1 MVRVT
6 KVVCSALLSS
16 CILVCTATTFGQPA
30 VPADSSVADGAE
42 PGAEFRRVF
51 VPADAPETWPVGSE
65 RFLPIDRQQLS
76 QLTKRATQHDEGHP
90 AQSRITSGT
99 YHVELRSADVL
110 SVSAEY
116 AIEVYVQQPQLVS
129 LSPLNLTIEEATW
142 KRDPDSRALL
152 GLWKQ
157 ADDKLL
163 LAVQAERSDSFTI
176 QGLLGTDS
184 QQSGYR
190 DFFLEIPTIVPQ
202 TLEIALPPNHTATLS
217 HSARVSKSY
226 GPLGESIW
234 KFQLAPHEVHRL
246 RIRDLSRQESQ
257 SKPPLASQS
266 TSYEIK
272 PSGLDFTTELRL
284 ESRERRPLELSV
296 KLPARTQ
303 VVEVTLDDEVIE
315 WRVEEV
321 DGLPSLVMRLPSSV
335 QPQSLRV
342 RCLASLRAKSDWV
355 LPKLQFDEIAW
366 TEGTSR
372 LVVSPKLELTSL
384 EPRQCSLQHIVGIAD
399 EQTEGEVYRLQEWS
413 QDATVQIEVAR
424 PEPQLRVQT
433 TSTVEQQRDEA
444 QLRVL
449 AKLSVAESSLYQAQA
464 MVAPGWQIES
474 VSSKS
479 SDALS
484 QWHTSTSAG
493 STKLNLR
500 WSRPITADRPR
511 LVEIV
516 ARQIASGSIIPA
528 QVAKIRLLRFVNFR
542 TTNELLELRN
552 QQSQPIVLP
561 SRLERASLDQSV
573 AANLLAEFGDS
584 FDQAPSGI
592 LLDLSILDDHEIIE
606 LGRQPAR
613 YRATVNTEIRA
624 KSDSFEQQ
632 YDIEGLVTSGAV
644 TDLIL
649 EASSPLPEDLQ
660 WKMAGQST
668 PVAVEKI
675 KSGQRAG
682 NEPTRYSLSLPEP
695 TTKTFRLSAT
705 YSRSAQ
711 SIETCPLIRIP
722 QAFDW
727 EERVLVRGDLHR
739 FRVLDQG
746 LTPAVPAL
754 WETQG
759 SDLPVLGVY
768 RIGPEDFLRG
778 DQVATLQLKR
788 VTTDELQMPLVAWS
802 AEYQTLQAANGAAL
816 HAANYLLERLGAR
829 QAEIELP
836 ADAQLQEAW
845 INDRQL
851 DLGNVFSNNNV
862 YSFALEG
869 QGQWHHLGIKYST
882 RDEALGVSAVIEPSL
897 PVCSFPVNSSRW
909 TLWAPEQ
916 YEIDNS
922 TQSYSTQRYHWWK
935 RMFGPLARSRDE
947 KIFNPVSKT
956 RWQELWSAPLSV
968 QQSKQLS
975 GSLMQRLTKQI
986 EAEPS
991 RTLSDLLI
999 ELTVDEKLARLFRVD
1014 RAALSAR
1021 GITSTTT
1028 CDQLSDNLLASN
1040 TNVVRA
1046 KPLSSYQLALVA
1058 SPSAIVLTS
1067 SERVAHWY
1075 DQLRPTRVP
1084 GLFLVI
1090 ADGLSET
1097 MQRIRSAD
1105 VLEFVSAKEWASG
1118 SLSKQMAW
1126 SRTGATMLVDVGR
1139 QAKTVEFVQH
1149 CPQII
1154 VRRAHVQTA
1163 MWYVIVFLT
1172 IVIGVWQ
1179 LGHFPNVMIFVG
1191 ALAGAACLLVPIH
1204 WLTIPQA
1211 VFLGLL
1217 AAAIVRVVLKS
1228 SQFAEER
1235 LQTHQVLK
1243 STTATVVLLALSLD
1257 GSAMSAQPATN
1268 AVTEQPSRSSLPRV
1282 LVPIDAD
1289 GERQGDEVYLSE
1301 SHLKLLQQASR
1312 RESSEAEI
1320 VILDAI
1326 YSGRLPAEADTTTK
1340 TGEALATSWNLSYRI
1355 ETQLPNRRLVLPLRQ
1370 DDAVWATADH
1380 RLDGLPCRLRWQP
1393 DGNGCSLMIAEPGSH
1408 RLNIVCHPRISSLAG
1423 SHRLRLHLPSAPGA
1437 TLKLVDAKE
1446 WHDLHVPKAV
1456 LLANREDDNSERWIL
1471 DPRPLLEV
1479 QWDTKAEDSTAKL
1492 WQKLDQLSW
1501 LTISPR
1507 SARVDVQLHLTEK
1520 QKAMQ
1525 TLDLQLSSQ
1534 LALLDLP
1541 VDSPIADVVTP
1552 DPSQP
1557 NRIRVKLRAGLPA
1570 DVVLPLSFEL
1580 KRSVSLGQ
1588 IYFPEVKVVGSKVD
1602 SQMFAVSVSAGL
1614 SYEENTA
1621 SEMSIVNPADF
1632 VEAWQGASDEPL
1644 FVYKLK
1650 QATPDWSLRVWPDP
1664 QALNVRQSLRVE
1676 CSPRRVDVDYEADVV
1691 ALTGDQLMHKLVVP
1705 KFLAIDAIT
1714 VRDQMTGTQLPLRW
1728 SRASSSLV
1736 SVFLNRPL
1744 SQPYLLA
1751 LRGHLEISS
1760 EDQFD
1765 LPQVHWAGSKRGEIH
1780 MDLYRSEEALVEW
1793 VDRSRV
1799 PKQIEGRKIP
1809 RNVEEIHLGHFL
1821 WRTSQIDELSKLS
1834 VRVNQQEFR
1843 TQSVT
1848 SIESDDDKWIAR
1860 LSSRIAVREGV
1871 VSRLRLIAPEEFQ
1884 NPLKLVPEQLAVI
1897 DEETSGSSEEREIVV
1912 RLARPISAGEEIE
1925 LQVTGELS
1933 LPADDSLIVP
1943 SLRWRDA
1950 NQEKCYLLLPTL
1962 VEGQAISW
1970 ERSGLRRQA
1979 LPASLAEIAPLKNPA
1994 QCFRVMQN
2002 EFVAKQQ
2009 NSRGIMRN
2017 AQIRHAQVSGVVDA
2031 SGVLTAT
2038 AEFFIQPGRT
2048 TSCSIQLPADSEL
2061 RQLVVG
2067 DQLARREVQANE
2079 TWKIPLGPPFLPQR
2093 VLVSYQ
2099 TKADVGSE
2107 QLQLTPPRIILAGQA
2122 LPVPQVWWKIRTPDA
2137 LNLHAP
2143 RLGVP
2148 KSRADYL
2155 ESSYQAA
2162 AQVVQDAI
2170 TQTLDLPESER
2181 RTWVS
2186 FWNAVGNRTLDNLP
2200 TSARMRAEGADGESQ
2215 AELTDEA
2222 DVAARE
2228 SMIDERVK
2236 ELAYPPT
2243 ELISLRASLGEGEY
2257 YFVSDLDG
2265 HIVVPI
2271 TRGSRDQLW
2280 QWFAALALVSGVLTI
2295 VLRLRHHPECYHD
2308 LCHWPHSLALA
2319 GGFTWWILLRPSA
2332 LGLLVMGLAVLSLAM
2347 KRWRAFRREQRSHAN
2362 SRVVLSAS

>member
-1 MVRVT
+1 M
-6 KVVCSALLSS
+6 LLS
-16 CILVCTATTFGQPA
+16 CLLVCITTAYGQQA
-30 VPADSSVADGAE
+30 VPADSSAADNAKLR
-42 PGAEFRRVF
+42 AEFRRVF
-51 VPADAPETWPVGSE
+51 VPADAPETWPVGSD
-65 RFLPIDRQQLS
+65 RYLPVDREQLS
-76 QLTKRATQHDEGHP
+76 QLTKRAMQHDEGQP
-90 AQSRITSGT
+90 GLSRITSGM
-99 YHVELRSADVL
+99 YRVELRSVDVL
-110 SVSAEY
+110 SISAEY
-116 AIEVYVQQPQLVS
+116 AIEVYAQQPQLVS
-129 LSPLNLTIEEATW
+129 LSPLNMAIEKATW
-142 KRDPDSRALL
+142 KHDSNSRALL
-152 GLWKQ
+152 GLWKR
-157 ADDKLL
+157 ADNKLL
-163 LAVQAERSDSFTI
+163 LAVQAERSDSLTI
-176 QGLLGTDS
+176 QGLLDVDS
-184 QQSGYR
+184 QQSDYR
-190 DFFLEIPTIVPQ
+190 DFFLEVPAIVPQ
-202 TLEIALPPNHTATLS
+202 TLEISLPPNHTATLT
-217 HSARVSKSY
+217 HAARVSKSY
-226 GPLGESIW
+226 GPLGESVW
-234 KFQLAPHEVHRL
+234 KFQLVPHEVHRL

-257 SKPPLASQS
+257 RTPPLASQS

-284 ESRERRPLELSV
+284 ESREEQPLELSA
-296 KLPARTQ
+296 KLPSRTQ
-303 VVEVTLDDEVIE
+303 VVEVTLDDEVVA
-315 WRVEEV
+315 WQVEEV
-321 DGLPSLVMRLPSSV
+321 DGLLLLVVRLPNSV
-335 QPQSLRV
+335 QPQTLRV

-372 LVVSPKLELTSL
+372 LVVSPKLELMSL
-384 EPRQCSLQHIVGIAD
+384 QPRQCSLQHIVGVAD

-413 QDATVQIEVAR
+413 QDASVEIEVAR
-424 PEPQLRVQT
+424 PERQLRVQMI
-433 TSTVEQQRDEA
+433 STVEQQRDEA

-479 SDALS
+479 NEPLS
-484 QWHTSTSAG
+484 QWHTNTSAG

-516 ARQIASGSIIPA
+516 ARQVAGGSIIPA
-528 QVAKIRLLRFVNFR
+528 QVEKIRLLRFVNFQ
-542 TTNELLELRN
+542 TTSELLELRN

-573 AANLLAEFGDS
+573 AADLLAEFGDF
-584 FDQAPSGI
+584 FDQAPSST
-592 LLDLSILDDHEIIE
+592 LLDLSILEEHETIE

-613 YRATVNTEIRA
+613 YRATIKTEIRA

-632 YDIEGLVTSGAV
+632 YAIEGLVTSGAV
-644 TDLIL
+644 TNLIL
-649 EASSPLPEDLQ
+649 EASSPLPKDVQ
-660 WKMAGQST
+660 WKMTGQST
-668 PVAVEKI
+668 PVAVELI
-675 KSGQRAG
+675 TSGQEASS
-682 NEPTRYSLSLPEP
+682 EPTRYSLSLPEP
-695 TTKTFRLSAT
+695 TTKVFRLSAT

-711 SIETCPLIRIP
+711 PIETCPLIRLP
-722 QAFDW
+722 RAFDW

-739 FRVLDQG
+739 FDVLDQG
-746 LTPAVPAL
+746 LTPAVSAPR
-754 WETQG
+754 ETQDA
-759 SDLPVLGVY
+759 DLPVLGVY

-778 DQVATLQLKR
+778 DQAATLQLKR
-788 VTTDELQMPLVAWS
+788 MPTDVLQIPLIAWS
-802 AEYQTLQAANGAAL
+802 AEYQTLQAANGVAL
-816 HAANYLLERLGAR
+816 HAANYSLERLGAR

-836 ADAQLQEAW
+836 AEAQLQEAW
-845 INDRQL
+845 VNDRQL
-851 DLGNVFSNNNV
+851 DLGNVFSKNNV

-869 QGQWHHLGIKYST
+869 QGHWHHLGIKYST

-897 PVCSFPVNSSRW
+897 PVCLFPVNSSRW

-947 KIFNPVSKT
+947 TVFNPVSKT

-975 GSLMQRLTKQI
+975 GSLMQQLTKKL

-991 RTLSDLLI
+991 RELSSLLA
-999 ELTVDEKLARLFRVD
+999 ELTADDKLARLFRVD
-1014 RAALSAR
+1014 RAALRAR
-1021 GITSTTT
+1021 GIKSITT
-1028 CDQLSDNLLASN
+1028 CDQLSDNSLASN

-1084 GLFLVI
+1084 GLFLVT

-1097 MQRIRSAD
+1097 MQRLRSSGS
-1105 VLEFVSAKEWASG
+1105 LEFVSAKEWANG
-1118 SLSKQMAW
+1118 SPAKQMAW

-1149 CPQII
+1149 RPQVI

-1172 IVIGVWQ
+1172 IVLGVWQ

-1228 SQFAEER
+1228 SQFADER
-1235 LQTHQVLK
+1235 LQTHQMLK
-1243 STTATVVLLALSLD
+1243 STTATVVLLALSLN
-1257 GSAMSAQPATN
+1257 GSVSSAQPATN
-1268 AVTEQPSRSSLPRV
+1268 AVTEPPSSSSLPRV
-1282 LVPIDAD
+1282 LVPIDAE

-1301 SHLKLLQQASR
+1301 SYLKSLQQASR
-1312 RESSEAEI
+1312 RKSSEADA
-1320 VILDAI
+1320 VILDAS
-1326 YSGRLPAEADTTTK
+1326 YSGSLPVMAGATTT
-1340 TGEALATSWNLSYRI
+1340 TDETLATAWTLSYRI
-1355 ETQLPNRRLVLPLRQ
+1355 ETQLPNRRLVLPLEQ
-1370 DDAVWATADH
+1370 SDAVWATAEH

-1393 DGNGCSLMIAEPGSH
+1393 DGNSCSLMIAEPGTH
-1408 RLNIVCHPRISSLAG
+1408 RLKIVCRPRVSSLAR
-1423 SHRLRLHLPSAPGA
+1423 SHRLRLHLPSFPGA
-1437 TLKLVDAKE
+1437 TLELVNAKE
-1446 WHDLHVPKAV
+1446 WHDLRVSKSV
-1456 LLANREDDNSERWIL
+1456 QLANHEDDDRERWIL
-1471 DPRPLLEV
+1471 DPQPMLEV
-1479 QWDTKAEDSTAKL
+1479 QWDTEAEESIASL
-1492 WQKLDQLSW
+1492 WQELDQLTW
-1501 LTISPR
+1501 LTISPGA
-1507 SARVDVQLHLTEK
+1507 ARVDVQLHLTEK
-1520 QKAMQ
+1520 QKAME
-1525 TLDLQLSSQ
+1525 TLDLQLSPQ

-1541 VDSPIADVVTP
+1541 VDSPIANVVTP
-1552 DPSQP
+1552 DPKQP
-1557 NRIRVKLRAGLPA
+1557 NRIRVKLRLGLPA

-1580 KRSVSLGQ
+1580 KRSVSLGR
-1588 IYFPEVKVVGSKVD
+1588 IYFPQVKVIGSKVD
-1602 SQMFAVSVSAGL
+1602 SRMFAVSVSAGL

-1621 SEMSIVNPADF
+1621 SELSIANPTDF
-1632 VEAWQGASDEPL
+1632 VEAWQDASDEPL
-1644 FVYKLK
+1644 FAYQLK
-1650 QATPDWSLRVWPDP
+1650 QPTPDWSLRVWPDP
-1664 QALNVRQSLRVE
+1664 QALNVRQSMRVE
-1676 CSPRRVDVDYEADVV
+1676 CLPRRVDVDYEADVV
-1691 ALTGDQLMHKLVVP
+1691 SLTGDQLMHRLIVP
-1705 KFLAIDAIT
+1705 ESLAIDAIT

-1736 SVFLNRPL
+1736 SVFLSRPL
-1744 SQPYLLA
+1744 RQPYLLT

-1765 LPQVHWAGSKRGEIH
+1765 LPQVRWAGSKRGEIH

-1793 VDRSRV
+1793 VDLSRV
-1799 PKQIEGRKIP
+1799 PEQIEGRKIP
-1809 RNVEEIHLGHFL
+1809 RNVDESHLGHFL
-1821 WRTSQIDELSKLS
+1821 WRTSQTDELSKLS
-1834 VRVNQQEFR
+1834 VRANHQEFR
-1843 TQSVT
+1843 TSSVT
-1848 SIESDDDKWIAR
+1848 SIEKDDDKWIAR
-1860 LSSRIAVREGV
+1860 LSSRIAVRKGV
-1871 VSRLRLIAPEEFQ
+1871 VSRLRLTAPDEFQ
-1884 NPLKLVPEQLAVI
+1884 APLKLIPEQLAVI
-1897 DEETSGSSEEREIVV
+1897 DEETLAGSEEREILI
-1912 RLARPISAGEEIE
+1912 RFAQPIAAGEEIE
-1925 LQVTGELS
+1925 LQLTGELS
-1933 LPADDSLIVP
+1933 LPADESLIVP
-1943 SLRWRDA
+1943 ALRWCEAKQRRR
-1950 NQEKCYLLLPTL
+1950 YLLLPTL
-1962 VEGQAISW
+1962 VDGQAISW

-1979 LPASLAEIAPLKNPA
+1979 LPASLAEIAPPKNPA

-2017 AQIRHAQVSGVVDA
+2017 AQIRHAQVSGIVDA

-2038 AEFFIQPGRT
+2038 AEFFVQPGRA

-2107 QLQLTPPRIILAGQA
+2107 QLQLTPPRILLAGQA
-2122 LPVPQVWWKIRTPDA
+2122 LPVPQVWWQIRTPEE
-2137 LNLHAP
+2137 LNLHNP
-2143 RLGVP
+2143 RLGVS

-2155 ESSYQAA
+2155 ESSYLAA
-2162 AQVVQDAI
+2162 TQVVQDAFA
-2170 TQTLDLPESER
+2170 QTLDLPEFER
-2181 RTWVS
+2181 RAWVS

-2200 TSARMRAEGADGESQ
+2200 TATRVRAAGTIDDAQ
-2215 AELTDEA
+2215 AESADEA
-2222 DVAARE
+2222 DVAASK
-2228 SMIDERVK
+2228 SMTGERV
-2236 ELAYPPT
+2236 EALVYPPS
-2243 ELISLRASLGEGEY
+2243 ERLSLRASLGEGEY

-2280 QWFAALALVSGVLTI
+2280 QWFAAIALVGGVLTI

-2332 LGLLVMGLAVLSLAM
+2332 LGLLVMGLTILSLAL
-2347 KRWRAFRREQRSHAN
+2347 KHWRAFRREQRSHTN